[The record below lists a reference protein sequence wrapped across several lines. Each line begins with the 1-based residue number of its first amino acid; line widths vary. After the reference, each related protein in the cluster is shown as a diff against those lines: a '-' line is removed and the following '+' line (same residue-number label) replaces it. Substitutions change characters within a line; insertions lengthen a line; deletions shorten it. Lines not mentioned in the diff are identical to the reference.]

1 MSASRAGE
9 DDLAL
14 VEAPFG
20 SDLYRRAVA
29 LREAILR
36 APLGLSLTPDELADD
51 ARRRHFCATS
61 RGAVVGSISM
71 KPLDGETV
79 QLRQMAVTGDRR
91 HEGIGTR
98 LLACGEGWAQSQGY
112 RMIVLNAR
120 LGSDDFY
127 ARSGYRAEGE
137 PFEENTVP
145 HIRMT
150 KLLATGS
157 SRVTKE
163 EP

>member
-9 DDLAL
+9 DDLEL

-29 LREAILR
+29 LRETILR

-61 RGAVVGSISM
+61 RGAVVVSVSM
-71 KPLDGETV
+71 KTLDGETV
-79 QLRQMAVTGDRR
+79 QLRQMAVMADRQL
-91 HEGIGTR
+91 EGIGTR
-98 LLACGEGWAQSQGY
+98 LLACGEGWAQSHGY
-112 RMIVLNAR
+112 RTIVLNAR
-120 LGSDDFY
+120 VGSDGFY
-127 ARSGYRAEGE
+127 SRLGNRAEGE
-137 PFEENTVP
+137 RFVENTVP

-150 KLLATGS
+150 KRL
-157 SRVTKE
+157 
-163 EP
+163 